1 MLATGLDGIRR
12 DLEPPAPVEENV
24 YELDA
29 LELRLH
35 DIASLPGT
43 LEEALQELEQDT
55 VIAETLG
62 EHTFRRYL
70 DAKRLEWNEY
80 RIQVTSWELDRYLT
94 TL

>member
-12 DLEPPAPVEENV
+12 DLEPPPPVEENV

-29 LELRLH
+29 LELRTH
-35 DIASLPGT
+35 EIASLPGT
-43 LEEALQELEQDT
+43 LEEALQELEEES
-55 VIAETLG
+55 VIGEALG

-70 DAKRLEWNEY
+70 DAKRLEWDEY
-80 RIQVTSWELDRYLT
+80 RTQVTGWELDRYLT